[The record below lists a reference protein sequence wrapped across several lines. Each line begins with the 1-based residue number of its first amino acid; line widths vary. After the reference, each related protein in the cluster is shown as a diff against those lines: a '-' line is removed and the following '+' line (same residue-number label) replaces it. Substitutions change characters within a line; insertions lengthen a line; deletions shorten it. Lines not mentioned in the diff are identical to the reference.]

1 MSNSTLLSFGTELDT
16 HFSSHL
22 FFFGRGVLFVFF
34 FGDMEKISLFTI
46 IITIFV
52 FLNSLLSSIIIIV
65 PKNVYILLSLLLLSV
80 YEQMRVSIFF
90 FFLLK
95 FLRFF

>member
-1 MSNSTLLSFGTELDT
+1 MLIF
-16 HFSSHL
+16 HL
-22 FFFGRGVLFVFF
+22 ICFFFGRGVLFVVF

-65 PKNVYILLSLLLLSV
+65 PKNVYILLSLLLLLSV